1 MFLEIKCITDHEE
14 FQPIV
19 LHKGTLWTALVALH
33 DQESHLIK
41 QWNELPN
48 RYPINSLLPR
58 AHSIIVLFYEPS
70 HSRFDEEK
78 FFSWGGKQ

>member
-19 LHKGTLWTALVALH
+19 FHKGTLWTALVALH
-33 DQESHLIK
+33 DQESHLLN

-58 AHSIIVLFYEPS
+58 AHSLIVLFYESS